1 MADDPKAVEKT
12 ESKQQSEPAP
22 AAVQPSADAII
33 NPEYVPAEQAL
44 KKLDKPEVLSLAAYI
59 SSKLTLGPDPES
71 AKLMAQTEMH
81 HETCRLDGYKENL
94 KNQDAENER
103 RHTFRM
109 QRLHYDTLLTGALLL
124 LAILGAG
131 TGLYLTVTQRPT
143 LGSNILIAS
152 VAIIYYLI
160 GGKNPFHRKDE

>member
-1 MADDPKAVEKT
+1 MAAFF
-12 ESKQQSEPAP
+12 
-22 AAVQPSADAII
+22 
-33 NPEYVPAEQAL
+33 
-44 KKLDKPEVLSLAAYI
+44 
-59 SSKLTLGPDPES
+59 SSKMTLGPDPES

-81 HETCRLDGYKENL
+81 HESCRLDGYKENL
-94 KNQDAENER
+94 RNQDAENARKHE
-103 RHTFRM
+103 FRM
-109 QRLHYDTLLTGALLL
+109 KRLHYDTLLTGALLV

-131 TGLYLTVTQRPT
+131 TGLYLTVTERPT